1 MTTCTLGLTLHDM
14 RHRFSFV
21 AEVRF
26 TCEEWDL
33 LDRVAAAKR
42 ITIEELIREELRLAP
57 LEAGQSRHVGGR
69 HLRLVRSDLVGG

>member
-1 MTTCTLGLTLHDM
+1 M
-14 RHRFSFV
+14 RHRSPYV

-33 LDRVAAAKR
+33 LDRVAAARR
-42 ITIEELIREELRLAP
+42 ITVEELIREELRLAP
-57 LEAGQSRHVGGR
+57 LGAGQSTHAGSR